1 MCVGLP
7 NRWSTDM
14 NCSFSKKEISAYLDR
29 AVSEGEQREVREHL
43 EACRH
48 CAREAQKQRRLRGSL
63 RSLPRKEAPADLTVR
78 LRVAASRARLEAAG
92 LKSRWA
98 WRDRMAMSL
107 RYLMRPLAVPAL
119 GGIVSAVFLFSVL
132 VPTFQPA
139 FAMANGS
146 SDVPLMLMTEPTVKY
161 LAPVAFGEGDAEVD
175 LSLDD
180 HGHIVNYTI
189 VSGPQSEQLRRSIE
203 NNLLFIELWPAT
215 SFGRPVS
222 GTVRISFRSAAGID
236 VRG

>member
-1 MCVGLP
+1 METTG
-7 NRWSTDM
+7 
-14 NCSFSKKEISAYLDR
+14 
-29 AVSEGEQREVREHL
+29 Q
-43 EACRH
+43 
-48 CAREAQKQRRLRGSL
+48 
-63 RSLPRKEAPADLTVR
+63 
-78 LRVAASRARLEAAG
+78 
-92 LKSRWA
+92 KSRWA
-98 WRDRMAMSL
+98 WRERLAISM

-119 GGIVSAVFLFSVL
+119 GGIVSAVFLFSAL

-139 FAMANGS
+139 FAMSNGS
-146 SDVPLMLMTEPTVKY
+146 SDVPLMLMTEPAVKY

-175 LSLDD
+175 LAIDD
-180 HGHIVNYTI
+180 HGHILSYKIVS

-215 SFGRPVS
+215 SFGKPVS